1 MNQRTS
7 ADERSNSVS
16 VNTRLNK
23 TAWLLLMLFGVALGS
38 MMLLLQ
44 WGAVDITA
52 DALWPCLVGNCST
65 SMQEAVIWHIRL
77 PRILLGFLV
86 GAGLACCGAIMQTA
100 IRNPLADPYLFG
112 VVAGAGLGIVG
123 ANLLLPSL
131 SAGWYPLMAFVG
143 AAGAILLVIA
153 LAYYLRRV
161 EVIVL
166 GGVAVAFMLGAATQ
180 LLLYLGE
187 PLASNRIMFWLM
199 GSLAGAEMNQVM
211 LLAPI
216 FFTALILALLKHRQ
230 LYVLLLDDDSARS
243 LGVNAVRL
251 RMALLLGCAVITA
264 IIVAY
269 AGGIGFVG
277 LMVPHMVRLVVG
289 SHIFVLLLGCTLA
302 GGVLI
307 VWVDFAAR
315 ELLPGQDIPIGI
327 LTSALGSVFF
337 IGLLLRAQR

>member
-1 MNQRTS
+1 MSGVLSPAATIDKMR
-7 ADERSNSVS
+7 RHRLSVF
-16 VNTRLNK
+16 LF
-23 TAWLLLMLFGVALGS
+23 LLAGAALS
-38 MMLLLQ
+38 MAVLLQ
-44 WGAVDITA
+44 WGAVEMSAGELLQCVT
-52 DALWPCLVGNCST
+52 GNCAT
-65 SMQEAVIWHIRL
+65 SLQEAVVWQIRL

-86 GAGLACCGAIMQTA
+86 GAGLACSGAIMQTA

-112 VVAGAGLGIVG
+112 VVAGAGLGIVV

-131 SAGWYPLMAFVG
+131 SAAWYPLMAFAG
-143 AAGAILLVIA
+143 AAGAILLVIS
-153 LAYYLRRV
+153 LAYYLRRI

-166 GGVAVAFMLGAATQ
+166 CGVAVAFMLGAATQ
-180 LLLYLGE
+180 LLLYMAE

-199 GSLAGAEMNQVM
+199 GSLAGAEMAQVA

-216 FFTALILALLKHRQ
+216 FCVALILALVMHRQ
-230 LYVLLLDDDSARS
+230 LQVLLLDDDSARS

-251 RMALLLGCAVITA
+251 RMVLLLGCALVTA
-264 IIVAY
+264 VIVAY

-277 LMVPHMVRLVVG
+277 LMVPHMVRLLLG
-289 SHIFVLLLGCTLA
+289 SQIFTLLLGCTVL

-327 LTSALGSVFF
+327 LTSALGSLFF

>member
-1 MNQRTS
+1 MSGVLSPAAAIDKMR
-7 ADERSNSVS
+7 RHRLSVF
-16 VNTRLNK
+16 LF
-23 TAWLLLMLFGVALGS
+23 LLAGAVLS
-38 MMLLLQ
+38 MVVLLQ
-44 WGAVDITA
+44 WGAVEMSVGELLQCVT
-52 DALWPCLVGNCST
+52 GNCAT
-65 SMQEAVIWHIRL
+65 SLQEAVVWQIRL

-86 GAGLACCGAIMQTA
+86 GAGLACSGAIMQTA

-112 VVAGAGLGIVG
+112 VVAGAGLGIVV

-131 SAGWYPLMAFVG
+131 SAAWYPLMAFAG
-143 AAGAILLVIA
+143 AAGAILFVIS
-153 LAYYLRRV
+153 LAYYLRRI

-166 GGVAVAFMLGAATQ
+166 CGVAVAFMLGAATQ
-180 LLLYLGE
+180 LLLYMAE

-199 GSLAGAEMNQVM
+199 GSLAGAEMAQVA

-216 FFTALILALLKHRQ
+216 FFVALILALVMHRQ
-230 LYVLLLDDDSARS
+230 LQVLLLDDDSARS
-243 LGVNAVRL
+243 LGVNAVQL
-251 RMALLLGCAVITA
+251 RMVLLLGCALVTA
-264 IIVAY
+264 VIVAY

-277 LMVPHMVRLVVG
+277 LMVPHMVRLLLG
-289 SHIFVLLLGCTLA
+289 SQIFTLLLGCTVL

-327 LTSALGSVFF
+327 LTSALGSLFF

>member
-1 MNQRTS
+1 MSRVLSPAATINKMR
-7 ADERSNSVS
+7 RHRLSVFL
-16 VNTRLNK
+16 V
-23 TAWLLLMLFGVALGS
+23 LLAGAMLS
-38 MMLLLQ
+38 MVVLLQ
-44 WGAVDITA
+44 WGAVEMSAGELLQCVT
-52 DALWPCLVGNCST
+52 GNCAT
-65 SMQEAVIWHIRL
+65 SLQEAVVWQIRL

-112 VVAGAGLGIVG
+112 VVAGAGLGIVV

-131 SAGWYPLMAFVG
+131 SAAWYPLMAFAG
-143 AAGAILLVIA
+143 AAGAIFLVIS

-166 GGVAVAFMLGAATQ
+166 CGVAVAFMLGAATQ
-180 LLLYLGE
+180 LLLYMAE

-199 GSLAGAEMNQVM
+199 GSLAGAEMAQVA

-216 FFTALILALLKHRQ
+216 FFVALILALVMHRQ
-230 LYVLLLDDDSARS
+230 LQVLLLDDDSARS

-251 RMALLLGCAVITA
+251 RMVLLLGCALVTA
-264 IIVAY
+264 VIVAY

-277 LMVPHMVRLVVG
+277 LMVPHMVRLLLG
-289 SHIFVLLLGCTLA
+289 SQIFTLLLGCTVL

-327 LTSALGSVFF
+327 LTSALGSLFF

>member
-1 MNQRTS
+1 MSRVLSPAATINKMR
-7 ADERSNSVS
+7 RHRLSVFL
-16 VNTRLNK
+16 V
-23 TAWLLLMLFGVALGS
+23 LLAGAMLS
-38 MMLLLQ
+38 MVVLLQ
-44 WGAVDITA
+44 WGAVEMSAGELLQCVT
-52 DALWPCLVGNCST
+52 GNCAT
-65 SMQEAVIWHIRL
+65 SLQEAVVWQIRL

-112 VVAGAGLGIVG
+112 VVAGAGLGIVV

-131 SAGWYPLMAFVG
+131 SAAWYPLMAFAG
-143 AAGAILLVIA
+143 AAGAIFLVIS

-166 GGVAVAFMLGAATQ
+166 CGVAVAFMLGAATQ
-180 LLLYLGE
+180 LLLYMAE

-199 GSLAGAEMNQVM
+199 GSLAGAEMAQVA

-216 FFTALILALLKHRQ
+216 FFVALILALVMHRQ
-230 LYVLLLDDDSARS
+230 LQVLLLDDDSARS

-251 RMALLLGCAVITA
+251 RMVLLLGCALVTA
-264 IIVAY
+264 VIVAY

-277 LMVPHMVRLVVG
+277 LMVPHMVRLLLG
-289 SHIFVLLLGCTLA
+289 SQIFSLLLGCTVL

-327 LTSALGSVFF
+327 LTSALGSLFF